1 MEMSKMSTI
10 KIRVKIEIY
19 EEIEIDVDDLMQQ
32 SIEDYMDYVRDN
44 PQDYVDIDR
53 GLEWEVA

>member
-1 MEMSKMSTI
+1 MSTI